1 MIPTR
6 VRITII
12 MSKMFQGSM
21 KNLTLYPI
29 SFIVNSRVNMTV
41 SVRFKLSND
50 YDSFTGIPYHYI
62 ERITVLST
70 RHKFIK
76 F

>member
-1 MIPTR
+1 MIPIR
-6 VRITII
+6 VRITIVK
-12 MSKMFQGSM
+12 SKMFQGSR

-29 SFIVNSRVNMTV
+29 SFILNSSVNMTV